1 MTMCTRVP
9 RTKEGMVDANGEK
22 LEYGKDSVADDG
34 CQYGVG
40 EEKVSE
46 RKCTQ
51 LLFRLRLRRRSNPC
65 RYICAPPPMNQSLA
79 ASKFVPGTSDSVD
92 VKRLFCD

>member
-40 EEKVSE
+40 EEKLSG
-46 RKCTQ
+46 
-51 LLFRLRLRRRSNPC
+51 N
-65 RYICAPPPMNQSLA
+65 APSYFFA
-79 ASKFVPGTSDSVD
+79 
-92 VKRLFCD
+92 